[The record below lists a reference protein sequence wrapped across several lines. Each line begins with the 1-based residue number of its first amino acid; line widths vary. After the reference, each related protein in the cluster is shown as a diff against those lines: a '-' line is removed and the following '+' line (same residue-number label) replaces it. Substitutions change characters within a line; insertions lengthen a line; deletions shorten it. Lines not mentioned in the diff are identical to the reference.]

1 MKLSVIIVN
10 YNVQYFLEN
19 CLNSV
24 YNSSKGIDFE
34 VLVVDNNSVDGSLEM
49 LKEKFPQTT
58 VIANKD
64 NKGFSKANNQG
75 IKKAKGEYVLL
86 LNPDTVVE
94 ENTFK
99 LCCDYMDS
107 NPKSGGLGVKMLD
120 GKGNFLPESKRGLP
134 TPSVAFYKIFGL
146 SSLFPK
152 SEKFGQYHLGHLSK
166 DENHKIEI
174 LSGAFMM
181 MRMSVLDKI
190 GLLDE
195 SFFMYGEDIDLSYRI
210 TQAGYTNH
218 YFSETQIIH
227 YKGESTKKSSINYVF
242 VFYRA
247 MAIFAKKHFSNKNAQ
262 LFSTLINFAIYIRA
276 GLAVLTRTIKHFLLP
291 LVDSIVLG
299 SGVYLFKEYYEDN
312 VKFISGGAYPEE
324 VETYG
329 IPIIILIYLLSLLFN
344 GTFSIPTSFKKV
356 LNGVFSGSAL
366 LLMVYSLLSEN
377 YRFSRAII
385 LFTVIFASIVIP
397 LFRYVLHLLRIRKFN
412 SNRAQRI
419 AMVGKADELNRI
431 SSFLKKTLIKPE
443 KIINVNAENDGVSNE
458 GFSARLYQLKDIIDI
473 YDINEVIFCAKDLS
487 STQIIEQMS
496 AIEKENVD
504 FKIAP
509 PESLYIIGSNS
520 IESSGE
526 YYILASDT
534 ILKPVNQK
542 NKRSLDLLL
551 SIFFLLLSPLFFWFV
566 AEKRS
571 YYSNL
576 FSVLLS
582 NISFVGFYSSSEMVD
597 KNLKIKKGIL
607 NPTDL
612 HDSFT
617 LDLDNIEQLNFE
629 YGRDYSVVK
638 DLEIVFKNIG
648 QLGRK

>member
-1 MKLSVIIVN
+1 
-10 YNVQYFLEN
+10 
-19 CLNSV
+19 V
-24 YNSSKGIDFE
+24 YNSSKDLDFE
-34 VLVVDNNSVDGSLEM
+34 VLVVDNNSVDGSLQM

-58 VIANKD
+58 IIANKD

-75 IKKAKGEYVLL
+75 IKIAKGEYVIL

-94 ENTFK
+94 ENTFR
-99 LCCDYMDS
+99 LCSNFMDATP
-107 NPKSGGLGVKMLD
+107 NSGGLGVKMLD

-134 TPSVAFYKIFGL
+134 TPAVAFYKIFGL
-146 SSLFPK
+146 ASLFPK

-166 DENHKIEI
+166 EENHEIEI

-181 MRMSVLDKI
+181 MRKSVLDEI

-218 YFSETQIIH
+218 YFSKTQIIH

-276 GLAVLTRTIKHFLLP
+276 GLAVLTRTVKHFLLP
-291 LVDSIVLG
+291 LVDGIVLG

-324 VETYG
+324 VETFG
-329 IPIIILIYLLSLLFN
+329 IPIILLIYLISLFFN
-344 GTFSIPTSFKKV
+344 GAFSIPTSFKKV
-356 LNGVFSGSAL
+356 LSGVLSGSAL
-366 LLMVYSLLSEN
+366 LLMVYSLLSES

-385 LFTVIFASIVIP
+385 LFTVIFASIVLP
-397 LFRYVLHLLRIRKFN
+397 LFRYLVHLLRIRKFS
-412 SNRAQRI
+412 SNRAQRVAI
-419 AMVGKADELNRI
+419 VGKVDELNRI
-431 SSFLKKTLIKPE
+431 SSFLKKTLMEPE
-443 KIINVNAENDGVSNE
+443 KIINVNAENDGGNNI

-487 STQIIEQMS
+487 SAQIIEQMG

-542 NKRSLDLLL
+542 NKRALDLFLSLFFILL
-551 SIFFLLLSPLFFWFV
+551 APLFFWFV
-566 AEKRS
+566 AEKRN
-571 YYSNL
+571 YFSNL
-576 FSVLLS
+576 FSVLWG
-582 NISFVGFYSSSEMVD
+582 NISFVGFYSSDDLTD
-597 KNLKIKKGIL
+597 KNLKVKKGIL

-612 HDSFT
+612 HDSFA
-617 LDLDNIEQLNFE
+617 LDHENIEQLNFE
-629 YGRDYSVVK
+629 YGRDYSVGK
-638 DLEIVFKNIG
+638 DLEIAFKNIG
-648 QLGRK
+648 QLGRCASLHSTANQ